1 MMIWYIFDLCSHFVT
16 YTRQHTVHSNNSSS
30 AVRGQ
35 FEDVLE
41 RKNVA
46 KCQVYNFYVERFLC
60 LHVKFGDPR
69 AASFG
74 FRESA
79 TQIQKMHTK
88 SDVFRALF
96 EQDIG

>member
-1 MMIWYIFDLCSHFVT
+1 MIFVAILL
-16 YTRQHTVHSNNSSS
+16 YTRDNTQYIQIIR
-30 AVRGQ
+30 ALLFLAK

-79 TQIQKMHTK
+79 TQIQKMQTK

>member
-1 MMIWYIFDLCSHFVT
+1 MIFVAILLHTRDNTQYILII
-16 YTRQHTVHSNNSSS
+16 R
-30 AVRGQ
+30 ALLLEAK

-74 FRESA
+74 FIESA
-79 TQIQKMHTK
+79 TQIRKMQTK
-88 SDVFRALF
+88 SDVFRALS